1 MPQPGYH
8 GTKTTLLEREPS
20 VGAITGRAGGT
31 GPKRGRPASAY
42 TPRFATKTTPGPQLY
57 LMTQDEISVGR
68 GGDGAQVSLALYT
81 NDEVS
86 REHLRVRRDA
96 AQGVS

>member
-1 MPQPGYH
+1 
-8 GTKTTLLEREPS
+8 
-20 VGAITGRAGGT
+20 
-31 GPKRGRPASAY
+31 
-42 TPRFATKTTPGPQLY
+42 
-57 LMTQDEISVGR
+57 MTQDEISVGR

-96 AQGVS
+96 GAEALRDRRQEHERDVAQRQAAGARRGGDAAAEGADQRGGSDHAAV